1 MFADFQS
8 FLMFPL
14 FAKQHSQAHDMW
26 WAASEILL
34 GRYLNTCCFLG
45 FVLLLAHNLV
55 CFFKTLNFWHTC
67 VLSCFSCVQLFATP
81 WTEVHQAPL
90 SMGFSRQEYWSGL
103 PSPPP
108 GDLPDPGIEPVFPAS
123 QVNSLPTKLLWKH

>member
-1 MFADFQS
+1 
-8 FLMFPL
+8 MFPL

-55 CFFKTLNFWHTC
+55 CFFKTFKFLAYMRAE
-67 VLSCFSCVQLFATP
+67 LLQLC
-81 WTEVHQAPL
+81 
-90 SMGFSRQEYWSGL
+90 
-103 PSPPP
+103 
-108 GDLPDPGIEPVFPAS
+108 
-123 QVNSLPTKLLWKH
+123 PTLCYPMD